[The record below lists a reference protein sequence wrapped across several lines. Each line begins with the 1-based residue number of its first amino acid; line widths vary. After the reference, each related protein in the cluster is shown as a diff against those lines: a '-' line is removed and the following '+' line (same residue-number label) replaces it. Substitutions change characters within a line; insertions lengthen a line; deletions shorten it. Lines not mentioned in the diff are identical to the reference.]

1 MSVNNGTSLYLQVE
15 EALHEFKTGVT
26 RLRDQQ
32 AQTDALLARGNE
44 ALDNLVHQVSRVD
57 KMQEDVEADLR
68 LLERFRENM
77 DSEFSRL
84 HTAIRTDMTQQEQQ
98 TRQALDNIKTDLSVR
113 RQELLGLIRDL
124 RQGLVNLEKDNRET
138 LTGLSGQIQVQKS
151 SGDKLAAD
159 LDTRFKGIAAWHSDL
174 TARIISLES
183 KQKYLVWAMAGLGT
197 LAAAALIHALR

>member
-98 TRQALDNIKTDLSVR
+98 TRQALDNIKSDLSVR